1 MRPSSWEL
9 RLGLGLILTSILIYT
24 LDYIFISNIS
34 EIERSIMD
42 SLGFLPLSVLLVTI
56 ILNQMIANRSRE
68 ERLEKMNMVI
78 GTYFSEIGSWLL
90 TYLSDCDPELQELR
104 GDLVNINSWPD
115 AEFSR
120 IQNKLRSHK
129 WIVSM
134 KKIDLEVLRT
144 FLISK
149 RGFMLMLLENP
160 VILEHES
167 FTELLRASFHLAEEL
182 TYRDTLKGLPS
193 EDCNHLAVDI
203 ERVYFHLVNQ
213 WLDYMRYLKGSCPY
227 LFSLAMRTNPFD
239 EDASVVVTTS
249 PPEE

>member
-1 MRPSSWEL
+1 MKLSSWEL
-9 RLGLGLILTSILIYT
+9 RLGLGLILTSAIIYT
-24 LDYIFISNIS
+24 LDYILIRDIS

-129 WIVSM
+129 WVVSM
-134 KKIDLEVLRT
+134 QKIDLEVLRT
-144 FLISK
+144 FLVSK
-149 RGFMLMLLENP
+149 RSFMLMLLDNP

-167 FTELLRASFHLAEEL
+167 FTELLRASFHLTEEL
-182 TYRDTLKGLPS
+182 TYRGTLKGLPS

-249 PPEE
+249 PHEE

>member
-1 MRPSSWEL
+1 
-9 RLGLGLILTSILIYT
+9 
-24 LDYIFISNIS
+24 
-34 EIERSIMD
+34 
-42 SLGFLPLSVLLVTI
+42 
-56 ILNQMIANRSRE
+56 
-68 ERLEKMNMVI
+68 MNMVI
-78 GTYFSEIGSWLL
+78 GTYFSEIGVWLL

-129 WIVSM
+129 WAVSM
-134 KKIDLEVLRT
+134 QMIDLEVLRT

-149 RGFMLMLLENP
+149 RGFMLTLLENP

-167 FTELLRASFHLAEEL
+167 FTELIRASFHLAEEL
-182 TYRDTLKGLPS
+182 AYRDTLKGLPS
-193 EDCNHLAVDI
+193 EDCDHLGADI

-239 EDASVVVTTS
+239 EYASVVVTAS
-249 PPEE
+249 PPQE